1 MGATNETG
9 DGLPFYVFESV
20 ELSASEPI
28 ANNGS
33 LFLKIKKNGDTN
45 LIKGL
50 RTDISFLSGFTS
62 L

>member
-1 MGATNETG
+1 MHSDINLTLMGATNEIG

-33 LFLKIKKNGDTN
+33 LFLKIKK
-45 LIKGL
+45 KW
-50 RTDISFLSGFTS
+50 
-62 L
+62 

>member
-1 MGATNETG
+1 MGATNEIG

-45 LIKGL
+45 L
-50 RTDISFLSGFTS
+50 T
-62 L
+62 